1 MGTNSS
7 STDKRAGKPAPPTNV
22 STRRKERPPR
32 PLHLAKF
39 KDRLSD
45 AEFGKNPP
53 TCQTN
58 SPKGRNC
65 RVKFQKRGQLFIR
78 VHNETLSIIAMH
90 VCNEDSPGCG
100 DYQRVG

>member
-1 MGTNSS
+1 MSQ
-7 STDKRAGKPAPPTNV
+7 RAGRKD
-22 STRRKERPPR
+22 RRA

-45 AEFGKNPP
+45 AEFGKNLASLSN
-53 TCQTN
+53 QFAA
-58 SPKGRNC
+58 SADRS
-65 RVKFQKRGQLFIR
+65 FESQKRGQLFIR
-78 VHNETLSIIAMH
+78 VHNETLSIVAMH